1 MTGQANSMGIYH
13 PCKVL
18 KVLKAGKDIVAADTT
33 TQVIVE
39 AWDEL
44 QWTISLDQKLGNET
58 LNEGDVVLGDWSVNN
73 DTKAPNMT
81 VIKII
86 KGKKGE
92 EIWKTYKEYLKRQ
105 KTKQSQQ
112 TQQVQQ
118 QAASYMG

>member
-1 MTGQANSMGIYH
+1 MGIFH

-18 KVLKAGKDIVAADTT
+18 KVLKAGKDVTASDAS

-44 QWTISLDQKLGNET
+44 QWTISLDQKLNNET
-58 LNEGDVVLGDWSVNN
+58 LGEGDVVLGDWSVNN

-81 VIKII
+81 IIKIL
-86 KGKKGE
+86 KGKKGDE
-92 EIWKTYKEYLKRQ
+92 VWKTYKEYLKKQ

-112 TQQVQQ
+112 SQQQQQV
-118 QAASYMG
+118 ASYMG